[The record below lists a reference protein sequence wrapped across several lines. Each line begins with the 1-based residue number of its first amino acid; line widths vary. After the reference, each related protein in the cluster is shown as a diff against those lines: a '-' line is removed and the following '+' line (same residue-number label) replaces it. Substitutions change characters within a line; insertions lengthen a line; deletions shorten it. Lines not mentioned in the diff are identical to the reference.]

1 MVIHRISFHLVSCST
16 NLGTHKYY
24 LGRWRSY
31 LTKSDEHL
39 VWVRFYIYYI
49 NIQLLDII
57 GAPNSHI
64 LWKLPTCSDSAEVSR
79 TFDAAA
85 VLKQSCFPKETA
97 AEMLKMGVS
106 ENVGNSFKFWWFL
119 TMVCMNIAIEW
130 ELLKYCNLF
139 SRHTHTCL
147 GQLMIRNDE
156 IVHRSQELFWGHD
169 WWTWEDF
176 GRESEED
183 IPQLAGW
190 FIHHEPLSTPNS
202 RIICHNFI

>member
-79 TFDAAA
+79 TFDAVNLGRFWQGVRRGYSTTCRLIHTSWATEHSQFTNYLPQFYLDA
-85 VLKQSCFPKETA
+85 ENFWRWWLAQCFLRHLSETRQR
-97 AEMLKMGVS
+97 LRT
-106 ENVGNSFKFWWFL
+106 N
-119 TMVCMNIAIEW
+119 
-130 ELLKYCNLF
+130 
-139 SRHTHTCL
+139 
-147 GQLMIRNDE
+147 
-156 IVHRSQELFWGHD
+156 
-169 WWTWEDF
+169 
-176 GRESEED
+176 
-183 IPQLAGW
+183 
-190 FIHHEPLSTPNS
+190 
-202 RIICHNFI
+202 